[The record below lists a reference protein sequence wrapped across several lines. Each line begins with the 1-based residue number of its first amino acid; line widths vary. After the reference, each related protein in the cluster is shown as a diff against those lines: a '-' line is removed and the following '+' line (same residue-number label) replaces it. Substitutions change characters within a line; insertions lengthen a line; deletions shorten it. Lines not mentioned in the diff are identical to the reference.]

1 MRIIKTI
8 FFAGAILCTIASC
21 DNLENMNQDKKGYET
36 AVPAALMTSAQVNY
50 AYFLTNASVN
60 SNNFRAYVQHWST
73 STYTDEANYNQAK
86 RNLGSNHAV
95 LLYRD
100 VLQDLTNAQKQI
112 KAIKALGPVEEAVQ
126 KNQLAIL
133 EIQIVMTYQTLVD
146 LFGNVAYTE
155 ALDIKKFP
163 LPKYDDAKTIYLDLA
178 SRLDAAIANLDTAN
192 ASFDKKAELIFQGNV
207 AKWKVLANS
216 VKLKMGLHLADV
228 DPARA
233 KAMVESA
240 YSSGVM
246 SKEADTA
253 LFQYYSSVIDMNPLY
268 DSLVNSSQINIAEFF
283 VNELNAKEDPRRD
296 IFFDPASKINGKY
309 KGAPYAQLVKYV
321 DYSNTGLR
329 LRKETNP
336 GVIFDYTET
345 CFLLAD
351 AASRGFNV
359 GADAATYYTK
369 GIEASMKFWGVSDAN
384 IQTYLARPDVAFAT
398 ATGTDKQKIAYQL
411 WIAYYNRGFEAW
423 TEYRRLDYPILV
435 APPTA
440 VQEANGKV
448 PVRNIYSTSDKT
460 LNAANYEAAAAAI
473 GGDLMTT
480 KIFWDKF

>member
-8 FFAGAILCTIASC
+8 FFAGAVLCAVASC
-21 DNLENMNQDKKGYET
+21 DNLDDMNKNEKAYET
-36 AVPAALMTSAQVNY
+36 ALPSALMTNAQVNY

-60 SNNFRAYVQHWST
+60 SNNFRAYAQHWST

-86 RNLGSNHAV
+86 RNLGSSHAV

-100 VLQDLTNAQKQI
+100 VLQDLVNAQKQI
-112 KAIKALGPVEEAVQ
+112 QNTKVLGPIEEGIK

-133 EIQIVMTYQTLVD
+133 EVQIVMAYQTLVD
-146 LFGNVAYTE
+146 LFGNVAYSE

-163 LPKYDDAKTIYLDLA
+163 LPKYDDAKTIYFDLA
-178 SRLDAAIANLDTAN
+178 SRLDAAIAALNDENGSFGN
-192 ASFDKKAELIFQGNV
+192 ADLIFHGNV
-207 AKWKVLANS
+207 AKWKTLANS

-228 DPARA
+228 DAVKA

-240 YSSGVM
+240 FNSGVM
-246 SKEADTA
+246 TTEADTA
-253 LFQYYSSVIDMNPLY
+253 LFQYFSSITDMNPLY
-268 DSLVNSSQINIAEFF
+268 DSLVNESQINIAEFF
-283 VNELNAKEDPRRD
+283 VNELNGKEDPRRD
-296 IFFDPASKINGKY
+296 FFFNPNSKVNGQY
-309 KGAPYAQLVKYV
+309 KGAPYAKQVNYA
-321 DYSNTGLR
+321 DYSNTGVR
-329 LRKETNP
+329 LRQKTNP

-369 GIEASMKFWGVSDAN
+369 GIEASMNFWGVSNAN
-384 IQTYLARPDVAFAT
+384 AQTYLARPDVAFAT
-398 ATGTDKQKIAYQL
+398 ASGTDKQKIAYQL

-440 VQEANGKV
+440 VQEAEGKV

-460 LNAANYEAAAAAI
+460 LNAANYEAASAAI

>member
-8 FFAGAILCTIASC
+8 FFAGAVLCAAASC
-21 DNLENMNQDKKGYET
+21 DNLDDMNKNEKAYET
-36 AVPAALMTSAQVNY
+36 ALPSALMTNAQVNY

-60 SNNFRAYVQHWST
+60 SNNFRAYAQHWST

-86 RNLGSNHAV
+86 RNLGSSHAV

-100 VLQDLTNAQKQI
+100 VLQDLINAQKQI
-112 KAIKALGPVEEAVQ
+112 QNTKVLGPIEEGIK

-133 EIQIVMTYQTLVD
+133 EVQIVMAYQTLVD
-146 LFGNVAYTE
+146 LFGNVAYSE

-163 LPKYDDAKTIYLDLA
+163 LPKYDDAKTIYFDLA
-178 SRLDAAIANLDTAN
+178 SRLDAAIAALNDENGSFGN
-192 ASFDKKAELIFQGNV
+192 ADLIFHGNV
-207 AKWKVLANS
+207 AKWKTLANS

-228 DPARA
+228 DAVKA

-240 YSSGVM
+240 FNSGVM
-246 SKEADTA
+246 TTEADTA
-253 LFQYYSSVIDMNPLY
+253 LFQYFSSITDMNPLY
-268 DSLVNSSQINIAEFF
+268 DSLVNESQINIAEFF
-283 VNELNAKEDPRRD
+283 VNELNGKEDPRRD
-296 IFFDPASKINGKY
+296 FFFNPNSKINGEY
-309 KGAPYAQLVKYV
+309 KGAPYAKQVNYA
-321 DYSNTGLR
+321 DYSNTGAR
-329 LRKETNP
+329 LRQKTNP

-384 IQTYLARPDVAFAT
+384 AQTYLARPDVAFAT
-398 ATGTDKQKIAYQL
+398 ASGTDKQKIAYQL

-440 VQEANGKV
+440 VQEAEGKV

-460 LNAANYEAAAAAI
+460 LNAANYEAASAAI

>member
-8 FFAGAILCTIASC
+8 FLAGAILCTIASC
-21 DNLENMNQDKKGYET
+21 DNLDGMNQNKKAYET

-50 AYFLTNASVN
+50 AFFLTNASVN
-60 SNNFRAYVQHWST
+60 SNNFRAYAQHWST

-100 VLQDLTNAQKQI
+100 VLQDLVNAQKQI
-112 KAIKALGPVEEAVQ
+112 KEIKALGPVEEAVQ

-146 LFGNVAYTE
+146 LFGNVAYSE
-155 ALDIKKFP
+155 AMDIKKFP

-178 SRLDAAIANLDTAN
+178 ARLDVAIGNLDTTK
-192 ASFDKKAELIFQGNV
+192 ASFDKAAELIFQGNV

-228 DPARA
+228 DPVKAQ
-233 KAMVESA
+233 AMVESA
-240 YSSGVM
+240 FSSGVM
-246 SKEADTA
+246 SAESDTA
-253 LFQYYSSVIDMNPLY
+253 LFKYYTSSVDRNPLF
-268 DSLVNSSQINIAEFF
+268 STLNSEKQINVAGFF
-283 VNELNAKEDPRRD
+283 VDELNAKEDPRRD
-296 IFFDPASKINGKY
+296 FYFDPASKKGGKY
-309 KGAPYAQLVKYV
+309 IGAPYAQLVDHE
-321 DYSNTGLR
+321 DYSVPGKR
-329 LRKETNP
+329 LEKDTNP
-336 GVIFDYTET
+336 GIIFDYTET

-351 AASRGFNV
+351 AANRGFNV
-359 GADAATYYTK
+359 GGSAESYYKK
-369 GIEASMKFWGVSDAN
+369 GIEASMKFWGVADAD
-384 IQTYLARPDVAFAT
+384 IQTYLNRSDVAFAT

-423 TEYRRLDYPILV
+423 TEYRRLDYPVLQ

-440 VQEANGKV
+440 VQEAGGKV
-448 PVRNIYSTSDKT
+448 PVRNIYSTTDNA
-460 LNAANYEAAAAAI
+460 LNKANYEAAAAAI

-480 KIFWDKF
+480 KIFWDKY

>member
-8 FFAGAILCTIASC
+8 FFAGAVLCAAASC
-21 DNLENMNQDKKGYET
+21 DNLDDMNKNEKAYET
-36 AVPAALMTSAQVNY
+36 ALPSALMTNAQVNY

-60 SNNFRAYVQHWST
+60 SNNFRAYAQHWST

-86 RNLGSNHAV
+86 RNLGSSHAV

-100 VLQDLTNAQKQI
+100 VLQDLVNAQKQI
-112 KAIKALGPVEEAVQ
+112 QNTKVLGPIEEGIK

-133 EIQIVMTYQTLVD
+133 EVQIVMAYQTLVD
-146 LFGNVAYTE
+146 LFGNVAYSE

-163 LPKYDDAKTIYLDLA
+163 LPKYDDAKTIYFDLA
-178 SRLDAAIANLDTAN
+178 SRLDAAIAALNDENGSFGN
-192 ASFDKKAELIFQGNV
+192 ADLIFHGNV
-207 AKWKVLANS
+207 AKWKTLANS

-228 DPARA
+228 DAVKA

-240 YSSGVM
+240 FNSGVM
-246 SKEADTA
+246 TTEADTA
-253 LFQYYSSVIDMNPLY
+253 LFQYFSSITDMNPLY
-268 DSLVNSSQINIAEFF
+268 DSLVNESQINIAEFF
-283 VNELNAKEDPRRD
+283 VNELSGKEDPRRD
-296 IFFDPASKINGKY
+296 FFFNPNSKINGEY
-309 KGAPYAQLVKYV
+309 KGAPYAKQVNYA
-321 DYSNTGLR
+321 DYSNTGAR
-329 LRKETNP
+329 LRQKTNP

-384 IQTYLARPDVAFAT
+384 VQIYLARPDVAFAT
-398 ATGTDKQKIAYQL
+398 ASGTDKQKIAYQL

-435 APPTA
+435 APSTA
-440 VQEANGKV
+440 VQEAEGKV

-460 LNAANYEAAAAAI
+460 LNTANYEAASAAI

>member
-8 FFAGAILCTIASC
+8 FFAGAVLCAVASC
-21 DNLENMNQDKKGYET
+21 DNLDDMNKNEKAYET
-36 AVPAALMTSAQVNY
+36 ALPSALMTSAQVNY

-60 SNNFRAYVQHWST
+60 SNNFRAYAQHWST

-86 RNLGSNHAV
+86 RNLGSSHAV

-100 VLQDLTNAQKQI
+100 VLQDLVNAQKQI
-112 KAIKALGPVEEAVQ
+112 QNTKVLGPIEEGIK

-133 EIQIVMTYQTLVD
+133 EVQIVMAYQTLVD
-146 LFGNVAYTE
+146 LFGNVAYSE

-163 LPKYDDAKTIYLDLA
+163 LPKYDDAKTIYFDLA
-178 SRLDAAIANLDTAN
+178 FRLDAAIAALNDENGSFGN
-192 ASFDKKAELIFQGNV
+192 ADLIFHGNV
-207 AKWKVLANS
+207 AKWKTLANS

-228 DPARA
+228 DALKA

-240 YSSGVM
+240 FNSGVM

-253 LFQYYSSVIDMNPLY
+253 LFQYFSSITDMNPLY
-268 DSLVNSSQINIAEFF
+268 DSLVNESQINIAEFF
-283 VNELNAKEDPRRD
+283 VNELNGKEDPRRD
-296 IFFDPASKINGKY
+296 FFFNPNSKVNGQY
-309 KGAPYAQLVKYV
+309 KGAPYAKQVNYA
-321 DYSNTGLR
+321 DYSNTGAR
-329 LRKETNP
+329 LRQKTNP

-345 CFLLAD
+345 CFLLAE
-351 AASRGFNV
+351 AASRGFSV

-440 VQEANGKV
+440 VQEAEGKV

-460 LNAANYEAAAAAI
+460 LNAANYEAASTAI

>member
-8 FFAGAILCTIASC
+8 FFAGAVLCAVASC
-21 DNLENMNQDKKGYET
+21 DNLDDMNKNEKAYET
-36 AVPAALMTSAQVNY
+36 ALPSALMTSAQVNY

-60 SNNFRAYVQHWST
+60 SNNFRAYAQHWST

-86 RNLGSNHAV
+86 RNLGSSHAV

-100 VLQDLTNAQKQI
+100 VLQDLVNAQKQI
-112 KAIKALGPVEEAVQ
+112 QNTKVLGPIEEGIK

-133 EIQIVMTYQTLVD
+133 EVQIVMAYQTLVD
-146 LFGNVAYTE
+146 LFGNVAYSE

-163 LPKYDDAKTIYLDLA
+163 LPKYDDAKTIYFDLA
-178 SRLDAAIANLDTAN
+178 SRLDAAIAALNDENGSFGN
-192 ASFDKKAELIFQGNV
+192 ADLIFHGNV
-207 AKWKVLANS
+207 AKWKTLANS

-228 DPARA
+228 DAVKA

-240 YSSGVM
+240 FSSGVM

-253 LFQYYSSVIDMNPLY
+253 LFQYFSSITDMNPLY
-268 DSLVNSSQINIAEFF
+268 DSLVNESQINIAEFF
-283 VNELNAKEDPRRD
+283 VNELNGKEDPRRD
-296 IFFDPASKINGKY
+296 FFFNPNSKVNGQY
-309 KGAPYAQLVKYV
+309 KGAPYAKQVNYA
-321 DYSNTGLR
+321 DYSNTGAR
-329 LRKETNP
+329 LRQKTNP
-336 GVIFDYTET
+336 GIIFDYTET
-345 CFLLAD
+345 CFLLAE
-351 AASRGFNV
+351 AASRGFSV
-359 GADAATYYTK
+359 GADAATYYAK
-369 GIEASMKFWGVSDAN
+369 GIEASMKFWGVSDVNA
-384 IQTYLARPDVAFAT
+384 QTYLARPDVAFAT

-423 TEYRRLDYPILV
+423 TEYRRLDYPILA

-440 VQEANGKV
+440 VQEAEGKV

-460 LNAANYEAAAAAI
+460 LNAANYEAASAAI

>member
-8 FFAGAILCTIASC
+8 FFAGAVLCAVASC
-21 DNLENMNQDKKGYET
+21 DNLDDMNKNEKAYET
-36 AVPAALMTSAQVNY
+36 ALPSALMTNAQVNY

-60 SNNFRAYVQHWST
+60 SNNFRAYAQHWST

-86 RNLGSNHAV
+86 RNLGSSHAV

-100 VLQDLTNAQKQI
+100 VLQDLVNAQKQI
-112 KAIKALGPVEEAVQ
+112 QNTKVLGPIEEGIK

-133 EIQIVMTYQTLVD
+133 EVQIVLAYQTLVD
-146 LFGNVAYTE
+146 LFGNVAYSE

-163 LPKYDDAKTIYLDLA
+163 LPKYDDAKTIYFDLA
-178 SRLDAAIANLDTAN
+178 SRLDAAIAALNDENGSFGN
-192 ASFDKKAELIFQGNV
+192 ADLIFHGNV
-207 AKWKVLANS
+207 AKWKTLANS

-228 DPARA
+228 DAVKA

-240 YSSGVM
+240 FNSGVM

-253 LFQYYSSVIDMNPLY
+253 LFQYFSSITDMNPLY
-268 DSLVNSSQINIAEFF
+268 DSLVNESQINIAEFF
-283 VNELNAKEDPRRD
+283 VNELNGKEDPRRD
-296 IFFDPASKINGKY
+296 FFFNPNSKVNGQY
-309 KGAPYAQLVKYV
+309 KGAPYAKQVNYA
-321 DYSNTGLR
+321 DYSNTGAR
-329 LRKETNP
+329 LKQKTNP

-384 IQTYLARPDVAFAT
+384 AQTYLARPDVAFAT
-398 ATGTDKQKIAYQL
+398 ASGTDKQKIAYQL

-435 APPTA
+435 APSTA
-440 VQEANGKV
+440 VQEAEGKV

-460 LNAANYEAAAAAI
+460 LNTANYEAASAAI

>member
-8 FFAGAILCTIASC
+8 FFAGAVLCAVASC
-21 DNLENMNQDKKGYET
+21 DNLDDMNKNEKAYET
-36 AVPAALMTSAQVNY
+36 ALPSALMTNAQVNY

-60 SNNFRAYVQHWST
+60 SNNFRAYAQHWST

-86 RNLGSNHAV
+86 RNLGSSHAV

-100 VLQDLTNAQKQI
+100 VLQDLVNAQKQI
-112 KAIKALGPVEEAVQ
+112 QNTKVLGPIEEGIK

-133 EIQIVMTYQTLVD
+133 EVQIVMAYQTLVD
-146 LFGNVAYTE
+146 LFGNVAYSE

-163 LPKYDDAKTIYLDLA
+163 LPKYDDAKTIYFDLA
-178 SRLDAAIANLDTAN
+178 SRLDAAIAALNDENGSFGN
-192 ASFDKKAELIFQGNV
+192 ADLIFHGNV
-207 AKWKVLANS
+207 AKWKTLANS

-228 DPARA
+228 DAAKA

-240 YSSGVM
+240 FNSGVM
-246 SKEADTA
+246 TTEADTA
-253 LFQYYSSVIDMNPLY
+253 LFQYFSSITDMNPLY
-268 DSLVNSSQINIAEFF
+268 DSLVNESQINIAEFF
-283 VNELNAKEDPRRD
+283 VNELNGKEDPRRD
-296 IFFDPASKINGKY
+296 FFFNPNSKINGEY
-309 KGAPYAQLVKYV
+309 KGAPYAKQVNYA
-321 DYSNTGLR
+321 DYSNTGAR
-329 LRKETNP
+329 LRQKTNP

-369 GIEASMKFWGVSDAN
+369 GIEASMNFWGVSNAN
-384 IQTYLARPDVAFAT
+384 AQTYLARPDVAFAT
-398 ATGTDKQKIAYQL
+398 ASGTDKQKIAYQL

-440 VQEANGKV
+440 VQEAEGKV

-460 LNAANYEAAAAAI
+460 LNAANYEAASAAI

>member
-1 MRIIKTI
+1 MKIIKTI
-8 FFAGAILCTIASC
+8 FFAGAVLCAVASC
-21 DNLENMNQDKKGYET
+21 DNLDDMNKNEKAYET
-36 AVPAALMTSAQVNY
+36 ALPSALMTSAQVNY

-60 SNNFRAYVQHWST
+60 SNNFRAYAQHWST
-73 STYTDEANYNQAK
+73 ATYTDEANYNQAK
-86 RNLGSNHAV
+86 RNLGSSHAV

-100 VLQDLTNAQKQI
+100 VLQDLINAQNQI
-112 KAIKALGPVEEAVQ
+112 QNTKVLGPIEEGVK

-133 EIQIVMTYQTLVD
+133 EVQIIMAYQTLVD
-146 LFGNVAYTE
+146 LFGNVAYSQ
-155 ALDIKKFP
+155 AFDIKKFP
-163 LPKYDDAKTIYLDLA
+163 LPKYDDAKTIYFDLA
-178 SRLDAAIANLDTAN
+178 SRLDIAIAALDDEN
-192 ASFDKKAELIFQGNV
+192 ESFGGADLIFNGNV
-207 AKWKVLANS
+207 AKWKILANS

-228 DPARA
+228 DAAKA

-240 YSSGVM
+240 FNSGVM
-246 SKEADTA
+246 SKETDTA
-253 LFQYYSSVIDMNPLY
+253 LFQYFSSNVDMNPLY
-268 DSLVNSSQINIAEFF
+268 DSLVSENQINIAEFF
-283 VNELNAKEDPRRD
+283 VNELNGKEDPRRD
-296 IFFDPASKINGKY
+296 FFFNPESKINGEY
-309 KGAPYAQLVKYV
+309 KGAPYAQQVTYAN
-321 DYSNTGLR
+321 YTNTGKR
-329 LRKETNP
+329 LREKTNP

-359 GADAATYYTK
+359 GADAATYYAK
-369 GIEASMKFWGVSDAN
+369 GIEASMKFWGVASAD
-384 IQTYLARPDVAFAT
+384 IQTYLARTDVAFAT

-440 VQEANGKV
+440 VQEADGKV

-460 LNAANYEAAAAAI
+460 LNAANYEAASTAI